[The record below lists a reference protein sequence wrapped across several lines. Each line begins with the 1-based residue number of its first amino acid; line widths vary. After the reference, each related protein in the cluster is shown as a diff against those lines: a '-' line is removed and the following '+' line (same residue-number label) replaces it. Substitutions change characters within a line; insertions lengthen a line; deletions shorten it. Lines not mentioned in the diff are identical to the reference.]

1 MSKCKVYAKDPTV
14 AREFLKNNQEFYQY
28 KFGSLPDVCP
38 ITLQIMRDPV
48 DAVTEDSNTV
58 HTYERDA
65 IKQLSESGESCP
77 LSLRPIISLVP
88 NGALKEKID
97 SSRALQKYDDNPQG
111 GSGCG
116 IKILGVPVGDQRF
129 IETQL
134 TKKVQATQESLS

>member
-1 MSKCKVYAKDPTV
+1 
-14 AREFLKNNQEFYQY
+14 
-28 KFGSLPDVCP
+28 
-38 ITLQIMRDPV
+38 MRDPV
-48 DAVTEDSNTV
+48 DAVTDDSNTV

-65 IKQLSESGESCP
+65 IEQLRESGEPCP
-77 LSLRPIISLVP
+77 LSLRHIISLVP

-129 IETQL
+129 IDAQL
-134 TKKVQATQESLS
+134 TKKVDSIEQDILKTT